1 MSEPNR
7 LVERIRAEYRSIPGF
22 KITCLQAARLWNAPE
37 AECLAAFE
45 LLVAERFLW
54 RAPSG
59 RYVALSSADSSAS
72 VPARL
77 TFRCPHCRKQNAVDR
92 DQPISAREMALSVRC
107 VACRRVF
114 SLSDAAA

>member
-7 LVERIRAEYRSIPGF
+7 LVERIRTEYRSVPGL

-37 AECLAAFE
+37 AACIAAFE
-45 LLVAERFLW
+45 RLVAERFLW

-59 RYVALSSADSSAS
+59 RYVALSAADPLAAS
-72 VPARL
+72 PARL
-77 TFRCPHCRKQNAVDR
+77 TFRCPHCRKQNTVDR
-92 DQPISAREMALSVRC
+92 DPAMRAREMALSVRC
-107 VACRRVF
+107 VACHRVF